1 MVRPPFSYRFA
12 TPFASLIVAVAAACF
27 FGAAELSHADEIE
40 PEPVTDAPV
49 VDKAAPADPPAV
61 APANEIAE
69 EKRSAGILP
78 IPDYS
83 GDLWTRSYL
92 TGDWRGAR
100 NRLADV
106 GIQFNVE
113 YYQYVH
119 GVVRGGIEQSDE
131 WGGKGVYRVHV
142 DLDKMGAIPGGL
154 LYFRVDAR
162 WGHSVLSK
170 TGQLLPAN
178 EAFLVPVDYDDL
190 ERETAFAVTA
200 LNYTQFLSPKFG
212 VFFGKLDF
220 MDGDPNEFAG
230 GRGDT
235 QFLNYSMMF
244 ASPTAIVPASTLG
257 AGVMYLPNEH
267 VTIASQVASAT
278 DSSFTSLG
286 DAFDEWGDGTIWA
299 TSLMTQYRVRDLP
312 GGFNATYLQWFGAEF
327 ADLGS
332 IVGELSS
339 TEDKSWLVALSAW
352 QYLYTE
358 GSSKG
363 PLDTTNKIPDLEG
376 VGLFARLGFAD
387 KDTNPFKF
395 TASVGVGGRGVIPGR
410 DNDLFG
416 FGYFYTET
424 ESGNV
429 LTTIGIENSTQGIEM
444 FYNLAITPAAMLSF
458 DFQWLEADLP
468 DTDNAIVLGSRFRLK
483 F

>member
-1 MVRPPFSYRFA
+1 
-12 TPFASLIVAVAAACF
+12 
-27 FGAAELSHADEIE
+27 
-40 PEPVTDAPV
+40 
-49 VDKAAPADPPAV
+49 VDGGV
-61 APANEIAE
+61 EH
-69 EKRSAGILP
+69 
-78 IPDYS
+78 
-83 GDLWTRSYL
+83 GD
-92 TGDWRGAR
+92 
-100 NRLADV
+100 
-106 GIQFNVE
+106 Q
-113 YYQYVH
+113 
-119 GVVRGGIEQSDE
+119 
-131 WGGKGVYRVHV
+131 WGGKGVYQVHV

-178 EAFLVPVDYDDL
+178 EAFLIPVDYTDL

-235 QFLNYSMMF
+235 QFLNYSLMF
-244 ASPTAIVPASTLG
+244 AAPTAIVPASTLG
-257 AGVMYLPNEH
+257 AGIMFIPNEH

-278 DSSFTSLG
+278 DSTFTSLG

-299 TSLMTQYRVRDLP
+299 TSLLTQYRVRDLP
-312 GGFNATYLQWFGAEF
+312 GGFNATYLQWFDAEF
-327 ADLGS
+327 AELGS
-332 IVGELSS
+332 IVGTLTS

-352 QYLYTE
+352 QYLSVE
-358 GSSKG
+358 ESSEG

-376 VGLFARLGFAD
+376 IGLFARLGFAD
-387 KDTNPFKF
+387 KDTNPFTF
-395 TASVGVGGRGVIPGR
+395 TFSVGVGGRGIIPGR

-416 FGYFYTET
+416 AGYFYTET
-424 ESGNV
+424 DSGNV
-429 LTTIGIENSTQGIEM
+429 LTDIGIEKSTQGFEM
-444 FYNLAITPAAMLSF
+444 FYNVAITPAARLGF
-458 DFQWLEADLP
+458 DLQWLEASLP
-468 DTDNAIVLGSRFRLK
+468 KTDDAVVLGARLQLK